1 METVTTRVATK
12 VPVQNISLLSKDLL
26 RMAFLT
32 KIPPTG
38 ISGEG
43 GGTERNWKAD
53 VQFLEKQRED

>member
-1 METVTTRVATK
+1 METVATIVVMK

-26 RMAFLT
+26 RLAFLT

-43 GGTERNWKAD
+43 GGMERN
-53 VQFLEKQRED
+53 